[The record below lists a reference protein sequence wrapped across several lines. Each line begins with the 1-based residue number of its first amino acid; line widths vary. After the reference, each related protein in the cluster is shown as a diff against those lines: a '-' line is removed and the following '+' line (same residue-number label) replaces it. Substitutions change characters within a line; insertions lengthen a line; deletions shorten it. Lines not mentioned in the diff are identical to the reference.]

1 MFANIKTFSYTRSM
15 AEARRPAR
23 LLYARSI
30 ELKTRSCNELI
41 SGFYRA
47 PFSVLSPSVGKP
59 NCRTAFSVLLE
70 QFGALHNSKAF
81 PRLELFTPVETT
93 TLNCTHKRLKDP
105 KWRPEVSSL
114 HDLVCNSMDR
124 SCTQITTLDTR

>member
-47 PFSVLSPSVGKP
+47 SFSVLSPSVGKP

-81 PRLELFTPVETT
+81 PRLELFTYTGRNYNLKLYTQTT
-93 TLNCTHKRLKDP
+93 EGP
-105 KWRPEVSSL
+105 KMATGSELVARPGFQLYGS
-114 HDLVCNSMDR
+114 
-124 SCTQITTLDTR
+124 